1 MMKNLAIFAL
11 IHLALIATA
20 CHSQTADEWIMP
32 RVNGDAS
39 GILYSNSV
47 TAGTPPVVFG
57 IAIDGALSAFGLGD
71 GLSIVDGA
79 LTSSGGDSLP
89 SQTGNAG
96 KYLTTD
102 GNTASWGTLA
112 GGGDALTTNPLS
124 QFAATTSSQFAGVIS
139 DETGSG
145 AVVLATSPTL
155 VTPHL
160 GTPSALTLTNATG
173 LPLGTGVTGTLPV
186 ANGGTGA
193 TSLSS
198 VNAADFGSGAATDG
212 YVLTADGAGGA
223 AWEATGGGGGPGG
236 STDWG
241 EIGGTLSDQT
251 DLQTALD
258 AKLTATAVSAFGLT
272 LVDDADAAAARTT
285 LGLDSMATQAASA
298 VAITGGTIG
307 GITSLTFAEGPP
319 GPPAPLG
326 EGQIKFLNQQ
336 IVYGDENA
344 NVLTVVTN
352 SQTQTLT
359 NKTIS
364 GASNTITNVSL
375 STAVTGTLP
384 VANGGT
390 GVTALA
396 SLNAADLGSGGATT
410 DYVLTADGS
419 GGVSWAASAASG
431 GDVSDG
437 DTLSLGLTFPNDGL
451 KLLEADS
458 GFTLQL
464 STLDDITADRVLTF
478 ATGDANRTL
487 TFSSNATIG
496 GTNSGDVTLAGSLDY
511 LTISGQ
517 QITRNAIDLT
527 TDVTGT
533 LPGSAVGSATTS
545 AAGVVELA
553 TDGETSAGV
562 VVQGNDN
569 RLADAEKVTF
579 VIACSDESTSATTGT
594 AKVTFRAPFAFTLT
608 GVRASVTTAPTGST
622 FVIDVNEAGTSVLS
636 TEISIDATETTSTT
650 AATAAVISDSS
661 IADDAAITIDFDQVG
676 ATIAGAGIK
685 VTLLG
690 TR

>member
-11 IHLALIATA
+11 IHLAWIATA
-20 CHSQTADEWIMP
+20 CRSQTADQWIMP

-39 GILYSNSV
+39 GILYSNAV

-57 IAIDGALSAFGLGD
+57 IASGGALSAFGLGD

-79 LTSSGGDSLP
+79 LTSSGGTGLP
-89 SQTGNAG
+89 SQTGNSG

-102 GNTASWGTLA
+102 GTTASWAILA

-155 VTPHL
+155 VTPNL

-173 LPLGTGVTGTLPV
+173 LPWATGLTGTPTTL
-186 ANGGTGA
+186 AGYGITDA
-193 TSLSS
+193 LASS
-198 VNAADFGSGAATDG
+198 
-212 YVLTADGAGGA
+212 
-223 AWEATGGGGGPGG
+223 
-236 STDWG
+236 
-241 EIGGTLSDQT
+241 
-251 DLQTALD
+251 
-258 AKLTATAVSAFGLT
+258 AVSAFGLT
-272 LVDDADAAAARTT
+272 LVDDADAATARTT
-285 LGLDSMATQAASA
+285 LGLGTIATQAASA
-298 VAITGGTIG
+298 VAITGGTLG
-307 GITSLTFAEGPP
+307 GITSFRLAEEPP
-319 GPPAPLG
+319 GPPALLG
-326 EGQIKFLNQQ
+326 EGQIKFANNQ
-336 IVYGDENA
+336 IVYGDG
-344 NVLTVVTN
+344 TV
-352 SQTQTLT
+352 TQTVAALAATQTFT

-364 GASNTITNVSL
+364 GASNTLTNISL
-375 STAVTGTLP
+375 TSAVTGTLP

-390 GVTALA
+390 GATTAANARTALGLA
-396 SLNAADLGSGGATT
+396 IGTDVQAYDADLA
-410 DYVLTADGS
+410 DLADGS
-419 GGVSWAASAASG
+419 LSVSKVDFGTGTDGYVWTSDGAGGEGWEALPAASG
-431 GDVSDG
+431 SDAVSDG
-437 DTLSLGLTFPNDGL
+437 DILSLGLTFPNDGL

-464 STLDDITADRVLTF
+464 STLDDISADRVLTF
-478 ATGDANRTL
+478 ATGDASRTL
-487 TFSSNATIG
+487 TFSANATIG

-511 LTISGQ
+511 LTLSGQ

-569 RLADAEKVTF
+569 RLVDAEAVVF
-579 VIACSDESTSATTGT
+579 VVPCSDNETSVTTG
-594 AKVTFRAPFAFTLT
+594 AGKGRVPVPFAFTLT
-608 GVRASVTTAPTGST
+608 GVKANAATAPTGST
-622 FVIDVNEAGTSVLS
+622 FVIDINEGGVSVLS
-636 TEISIDATETTSTT
+636 TELTIDATETTSTT
-650 AATAAVISDSS
+650 AATPAVISDSA
-661 IADDAAITIDFDQVG
+661 IADDAVITIDFDQVG
-676 ATIAGAGIK
+676 ATVAGAGIV
-685 VTLLG
+685 VTLYG